1 APGPRSRSWPRPGPW
16 WRAASGSWCW
26 WPRTSPPTAATPVRP
41 ARWPRC
47 STPSTA
53 RRRGPDPR
61 PAPLPLPLAGAGSAG
76 GGHARPRDA
85 GAVLRPVAPARL
97 RAAAQAD
104 AAVGERGPVRRDDRR
119 DPPPR
124 AGRRLP
130 VVVHRRIPRRDGGGP
145 RGPAPLP
152 GGRRPRLGRALP
164 VLGRGRHTGGG

>member
-1 APGPRSRSWPRPGPW
+1 PRAAAGGPGPRLLRPRRRFPRRAGP
-16 WRAASGSWCW
+16 AAPL
-26 WPRTSPPTAATPVRP
+26 PRR
-41 ARWPRC
+41 
-47 STPSTA
+47 A

-124 AGRRLP
+124 A
-130 VVVHRRIPRRDGGGP
+130 
-145 RGPAPLP
+145 
-152 GGRRPRLGRALP
+152 
-164 VLGRGRHTGGG
+164 